1 MAGSFLHTFHEDP
14 ILSARIESL
23 TLLADHLVEPVMVIS
38 PSFEL
43 VYANGAASQFTAECP
58 LVEGVREDGVPL
70 GRSATPCDVC
80 QGKDELEIVETS
92 LHSLENPKGQE
103 GVRPCPF
110 PNSLPLSG
118 KEGKVGCVL
127 MMGNTARES
136 PVIQQ
141 VSLEN
146 RHDPLLHE
154 DANSGIL
161 ATLIGKS
168 PAMQPVL
175 DMIQLVAASQV
186 TVLLQGESGTG
197 KELVAKT
204 IHQLSKRCDAP
215 FVVVDCGSL
224 PETLLESELFGHV
237 RGAFTS
243 AVSDRKG
250 LFEEAHGGTIFLDE
264 IGNTSA
270 SFQAKLL
277 RVLQEGEVKRVGSS
291 QVTKV
296 DVRVI
301 SASNKPLEDLIK
313 SSGFRAD
320 LYYRLAVIPIVL
332 PPLRDRH
339 EDIPLLIE
347 YFLKQACK
355 KNGKVCI
362 EIHPEALQVLMRK
375 PWPGNVRE
383 LEHTVER
390 LALMS
395 DGPQITINHVDGP
408 RRKAQ
413 EVGDLYSAGKHAR
426 VSAER
431 ARILKVMSQTKGNKV
446 QAAKLLHI
454 SRAGLYNKLREYHL
468 T

>member
-1 MAGSFLHTFHEDP
+1 MAGSIAHTFPEDP

-23 TLLADHLVEPVMVIS
+23 ALLADHLDEPVMVIS
-38 PSFEL
+38 PSLEL
-43 VYANGAASQFTAECP
+43 VYANEAARKFTAECH
-58 LVEGVREDGVPL
+58 LLEGLQENGASLRE
-70 GRSATPCDVC
+70 SAEPCDVC
-80 QGKDELEIVETS
+80 PGKDVLEIETH
-92 LHSLENPKGQE
+92 LLSLENSKGQE
-103 GVRPCPF
+103 SERLCPF
-110 PNSLPLSG
+110 PKSFPLSD
-118 KEGKVGCVL
+118 KESKVGCVL
-127 MMGNTARES
+127 MMGNSARETLVV
-136 PVIQQ
+136 PQA
-141 VSLEN
+141 SLEN
-146 RHDPLLHE
+146 LHDPPQHK

-161 ATLIGKS
+161 DTLIGKS

-175 DMIQLVAASQV
+175 DMIRLVAASQA

-204 IHQLSKRCDAP
+204 IHQLSKRGDAP

-224 PETLLESELFGHV
+224 TETLLESELFGHV
-237 RGAFTS
+237 RGAFTG
-243 AVSDRKG
+243 AVSDRNG

-264 IGNTSA
+264 IANTSA

-291 QVTKV
+291 QATKV

-313 SSGFRAD
+313 SRGFRDD
-320 LYYRLAVIPIVL
+320 LYYRLAVLPIAL

-339 EDIPLLIE
+339 EDIPLFID

-355 KNGKVCI
+355 KNGIVCK
-362 EIHPEALQVLMRK
+362 EIHPEALQVMMRR

-383 LEHTVER
+383 LEHAVER

-408 RRKAQ
+408 RRKPQ
-413 EVGDLYSAGKHAR
+413 DVGDLYSAGKHAR

-454 SRAGLYNKLREYHL
+454 SRASLYNKLREYNL
-468 T
+468 N